1 MQEKKIQQAANSGL
15 QILRAMVWNKKAAQ
29 D

>member
-1 MQEKKIQQAANSGL
+1 MQEKKIQQAANSRL
-15 QILRAMVWNKKAAQ
+15 QILRAVVWNKKAAQ